1 MKVYICLC
9 FTWYRLLIMGMSLL
23 QGDVMPNT
31 AAKSVLRERIYST
44 TLDYFRLAPSS
55 SIFHL
60 YVFVSYNIALG

>member
-1 MKVYICLC
+1 
-9 FTWYRLLIMGMSLL
+9 MGMSLL

-44 TLDYFRLAPSS
+44 TLDYFRLDHSS

-60 YVFVSYNIALG
+60 YVFVSHISLVCVNSAKLLKNVKSPDI